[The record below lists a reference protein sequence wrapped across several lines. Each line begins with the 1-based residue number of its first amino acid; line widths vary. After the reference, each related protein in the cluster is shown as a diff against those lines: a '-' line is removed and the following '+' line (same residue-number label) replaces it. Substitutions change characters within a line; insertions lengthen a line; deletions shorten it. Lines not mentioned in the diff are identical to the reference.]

1 MKIGQYLFQ
10 SQSIFLNYEP
20 TSHSVQLILITPGLQ
35 IQSWLNA
42 SCRALVS
49 AWLLPQVMPDIKVQ
63 PRRPVEEANKRRE
76 RRCNVHPVLSFCF
89 LGYVGLCSLGCD
101 ALKWFFR
108 SGIPGRHP
116 CRLLKSLRRLKRTM
130 FCRLAGESC
139 HVAGWCIGWHLNR
152 WNQMSMKESRLPHWS
167 CHLVQ
172 ALLLLQERRF
182 TLFPTEKKPK
192 DKLDI
197 SGAKEFMQIHFA
209 LRFLGCKDFPRSCW
223 SNNNNSFLL
232 PAWQTCSANLALSK
246 HTAINCIDFGPRVF
260 AHGDWVQAS
269 SISICCTLLGSMDVG
284 EQCCAWAPC
293 GSKALVPVEHHTGV
307 LTTSWLDSV
316 GQHCQAQ
323 WFYVVLCIC
332 YDFAMV
338 LRWF

>member
-108 SGIPGRHP
+108 SGRHP

-152 WNQMSMKESRLPHWS
+152 WNQMSMKSKTAS
-167 CHLVQ
+167 LVMSPSPSFV
-172 ALLLLQERRF
+172 AA
-182 TLFPTEKKPK
+182 
-192 DKLDI
+192 
-197 SGAKEFMQIHFA
+197 SGAQVYTF
-209 LRFLGCKDFPRSCW
+209 
-223 SNNNNSFLL
+223 SNREE
-232 PAWQTCSANLALSK
+232 A
-246 HTAINCIDFGPRVF
+246 
-260 AHGDWVQAS
+260 
-269 SISICCTLLGSMDVG
+269 
-284 EQCCAWAPC
+284 
-293 GSKALVPVEHHTGV
+293 
-307 LTTSWLDSV
+307 
-316 GQHCQAQ
+316 
-323 WFYVVLCIC
+323 
-332 YDFAMV
+332 
-338 LRWF
+338 